1 MTETIAFG
9 YGRVKAELQLKRL
22 NRHGIIA
29 GATGT
34 GKTVTLKVLAEQ
46 LSQAGIP
53 VFLSDIKGDLVSLAQ
68 ENTKE
73 MDPERLAKTHYEAYE
88 PARFP
93 VELWDVLGETG
104 TPVRM
109 TISEMGPVLLTR
121 LLGLN
126 DTQESILNIVFS
138 VADEKGLLLL
148 DLMDLRAMLNYVADH
163 AAELSKYYGNIPAR
177 SVGAILR
184 SLVVLEQQGGNIFF
198 GEPSLEIAD
207 LMRQEGGRG
216 VINILNATS
225 LFNQPTLY
233 ATVLLSLLA
242 ELYET
247 LPEVGD
253 LDKPKLVFFFDEA
266 HVLFKDTPKVL
277 LEKIE
282 LIVRLIRS
290 KGVGVFFVT
299 QNPTDIPDSVA
310 SQLGNRIQ
318 HGLRA
323 FTPKELKTVSTV
335 AETFR
340 QEAGQDL
347 AKVIQELQVGE
358 ALVSTLQADGT
369 PSLAARV
376 MIYPPQSQ
384 LGTIDPSLVLA
395 VMNQSPLMDKYAE
408 AVDRESA
415 HEQIL
420 AMTAEQEAELLRQAE
435 AEEAQKLAAEEAKE
449 TAKAEEKAAKEAA
462 KAQEKAIKET
472 QKAAQKS
479 SNKRSDSVM
488 DRFTKNLMSQVGR
501 EVGRALTR
509 GITGILKG
517 K

>member
-1 MTETIAFG
+1 MSQTIAFG
-9 YGRVKAELQLKRL
+9 YGKTIAEIPLKRL

-46 LSQAGIP
+46 LSDAGIP
-53 VFLSDIKGDLVSLAQ
+53 VFLADIKGDLTSLAA
-68 ENTKE
+68 ENSKE
-73 MDPERLAKTHYEAYE
+73 IDPGRLEATQYGDYQ
-88 PARFP
+88 PAAYP
-93 VELWDVLGETG
+93 VELWDVLGQEG
-104 TPVRM
+104 IPVRM

-121 LLGLN
+121 ILGLN
-126 DTQESILNIVFS
+126 ETQESILNIIFS
-138 VADEKGLLLL
+138 VADQEGLLLL
-148 DLMDLRAMLNYVADH
+148 DLMDLRAMLNYVAEN
-163 AAELSKYYGNIPAR
+163 AEELSKYYGNIPAR

-184 SLVVLEQQGGNIFF
+184 SLVVLEQQGGNQFF

-207 LMRQEGGRG
+207 LMRTSSDGRG
-216 VINILNATS
+216 VINILNAKD

-233 ATVLLSLLA
+233 STVLLSLLT
-242 ELYET
+242 ELYES
-247 LPEVGD
+247 LPEEGD

-266 HVLFKDTPKVL
+266 HVLFKDAPKVL

-310 SQLGNRIQ
+310 AQLGNRIQ

-323 FTPKELKTVSTV
+323 FTPKELKTVTTV

-340 QEAGQDL
+340 QEEGLDL

-358 ALVSTLQADGT
+358 AVVSTLQEDGT
-369 PSLAARV
+369 PSLADRV
-376 MIYPPQSQ
+376 LIYPPKSL
-384 LGTIDPSLVLA
+384 LGTVEPTTVLNLINKSSLL
-395 VMNQSPLMDKYAE
+395 DKYAE
-408 AVDRESA
+408 MVDRQSA
-415 HEQIL
+415 HEQI
-420 AMTAEQEAELLRQAE
+420 TALTQEKEAALLQ
-435 AEEAQKLAAEEAKE
+435 AAEEAEKKKQAEKE
-449 TAKAEEKAAKEAA
+449 AKEAEKEAQAAA
-462 KAQEKAIKET
+462 KAQEKAE
-472 QKAAQKS
+472 KAAQKAS
-479 SNKRSDSVM
+479 QSTSRRTDSTM

-501 EVGRALTR
+501 EVGRVVTR
-509 GITGILKG
+509 GILGMLKG